1 MPTVDADSRQGVMS
15 YVATTLFI
23 LVGLTNLFPAV
34 GVLGAV
40 RLEGLYGVALAGDD
54 LLLLMRHRAVLLGLV
69 GAFILL
75 AAFRVKWRTAASIA
89 GLVSMLSFV
98 LIAIPPQTHGAALQ
112 RVFWI
117 DVIACVLLLGGY
129 LISRR
134 QQLP

>member
-1 MPTVDADSRQGVMS
+1 MRH
-15 YVATTLFI
+15 VATSLFI
-23 LVGLTNLFPAV
+23 LVGLINLFPSI
-34 GVLGAV
+34 GVLGAA

-69 GAFILL
+69 GVFILI
-75 AAFRVKWRTAASIA
+75 AAIRVQWRKAATVA
-89 GLVSMLSFV
+89 GLVSMLSFI
-98 LIAIPPQTHGAALQ
+98 LIAIPPQAHGAALQ

-134 QQLP
+134 QAHP

>member
-1 MPTVDADSRQGVMS
+1 MGWASHFIEKLRGGETVSFR
-15 YVATTLFI
+15 
-23 LVGLTNLFPAV
+23 PR
-34 GVLGAV
+34 GASMRGAA

-69 GAFILL
+69 GA
-75 AAFRVKWRTAASIA
+75 
-89 GLVSMLSFV
+89 
-98 LIAIPPQTHGAALQ
+98 ALQ

-134 QQLP
+134 RAHP